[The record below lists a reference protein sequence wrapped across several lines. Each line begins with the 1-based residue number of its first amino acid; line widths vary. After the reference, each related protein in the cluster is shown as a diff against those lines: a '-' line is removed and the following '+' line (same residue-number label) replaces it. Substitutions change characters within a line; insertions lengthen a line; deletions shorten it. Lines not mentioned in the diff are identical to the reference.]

1 MEIVDHRVVT
11 KRLNFCLHIEILV
24 DFDLETAFHLLV
36 VYFVFL
42 AGQLFLL
49 NLNDILE
56 LLCHIQLEAFVDVF
70 FDLFH
75 LLLHERL

>member
-49 NLNDILE
+49 NLSSRYLWTYPTYIPT
-56 LLCHIQLEAFVDVF
+56 VS
-70 FDLFH
+70 
-75 LLLHERL
+75 RLKFL